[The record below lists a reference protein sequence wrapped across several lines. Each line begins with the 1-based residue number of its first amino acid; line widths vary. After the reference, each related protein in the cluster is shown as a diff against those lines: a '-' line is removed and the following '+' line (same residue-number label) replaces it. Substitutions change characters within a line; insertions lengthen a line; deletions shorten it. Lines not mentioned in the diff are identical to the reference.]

1 MTGTGVSGRALAF
14 LTTGELITLSHSLFL
29 SGKRALPDMNAQIKN
44 A

>member
-1 MTGTGVSGRALAF
+1 MKRAGVSGRALAF
-14 LTTGELITLSHSLFL
+14 LTIGDLITLSHSLFL